1 MITFPAMAKA
11 PAGRPPL
18 DGNAVRTQRT
28 RERILAVSLELFN
41 ARGEAHVTTGMIAD
55 ELEMSPGNLYYHFR
69 NKDQIVE
76 RLFDRFEERISISP
90 PEAGSDAGAIEDLWL
105 YLHLM
110 FEAIWDYRFLYRNL
124 DDIVG
129 RNRRLREHFNRI
141 VEAKLAAV
149 EGLCRS
155 LARAGLVTATPS
167 EIRALALNVLV
178 VATYWLNFQ
187 AVRGGRGAGDP
198 RDPGNG
204 AFQVMSLVAPYLA
217 GEARRHFERL
227 GREYLQ

>member
-1 MITFPAMAKA
+1 MITFPAMAKP
-11 PAGRPPL
+11 PAGRPAL

-28 RERILAVSLELFN
+28 RERILAVSLALFN
-41 ARGEAHVTTGMIAD
+41 ERGEAHVTTGMIAD
-55 ELEMSPGNLYYHFR
+55 ELNISPGNLYYHFR

-76 RLFDRFEERISISP
+76 RLFDRFEERISIEP
-90 PEAGSDAGAIEDLWL
+90 PEPSAGAGAIEDLWL

-149 EGLCRS
+149 EGLCRG
-155 LARAGLVTATPS
+155 LARARLMTASPG

-178 VATYWLNFQ
+178 VATYWLNFR
-187 AVRGGRGAGDP
+187 AVRGEQEPADP
-198 RDPGNG
+198 NDPGTG

-217 GEARRHFERL
+217 GEARQHFERL
-227 GREYLQ
+227 GRGYVE

>member
-1 MITFPAMAKA
+1 MRFHGSPDTSQCGGSLAQGANGGLSWVSGTSFAA
-11 PAGRPPL
+11 P
-18 DGNAVRTQRT
+18 V
-28 RERILAVSLELFN
+28 VS
-41 ARGEAHVTTGMIAD
+41 G
-55 ELEMSPGNLYYHFR
+55 
-69 NKDQIVE
+69 
-76 RLFDRFEERISISP
+76 
-90 PEAGSDAGAIEDLWL
+90 
-105 YLHLM
+105 
-110 FEAIWDYRFLYRNL
+110 
-124 DDIVG
+124 
-129 RNRRLREHFNRI
+129 
-141 VEAKLAAV
+141 LAAA
-149 EGLCRS
+149 LYS
-155 LARAGLVTATPS
+155 YKPTATPS

>member
-1 MITFPAMAKA
+1 MA
-11 PAGRPPL
+11 R
-18 DGNAVRTQRT
+18 QT
-28 RERILAVSLELFN
+28 RQRILDASLAMFN
-41 ARGEAHVTTGMIAD
+41 SQGEPNVTTNHIAD
-55 ELEMSPGNLYYHFR
+55 ELEISPGNLYYHFR

-129 RNRRLREHFNRI
+129 RHPRLRDHINRI

-187 AVRGGRGAGDP
+187 AVRGGGDP
-198 RDPGNG
+198 GDSGNG

>member
-1 MITFPAMAKA
+1 VIPFPAMAKA
-11 PAGRPPL
+11 PAGRPAL

-28 RERILAVSLELFN
+28 RERILSVSLALFN
-41 ARGEAHVTTGMIAD
+41 GRGEAHVTTGMIAD
-55 ELEMSPGNLYYHFR
+55 ELNISPGNLYYHFR
-69 NKDQIVE
+69 NKEQIVE
-76 RLFDRFEERISISP
+76 RLFDRFEERISIDP
-90 PEAGSDAGAIEDLWL
+90 PPPSAGAGAIEDLWL

-124 DDIVG
+124 EDIVG

-149 EGLCRS
+149 EGLCGG
-155 LARAGLVTATPS
+155 LARAGLLEATPA
-167 EIRALALNVLV
+167 EVRALAVNVLV

-187 AVRGGRGAGDP
+187 AVRAGREAGDA
-198 RDPGNG
+198 RDPGTG
-204 AFQVMSLVAPYLA
+204 AYQVMSLVAPYLA

-227 GREYLQ
+227 GREYV